1 MSKLHRRRGLSGGA
15 GFEPTTLRLRGTLR
29 ILQTTTQ
36 NQCMCQCIYPFC
48 VSATQS
54 VFIQPSSAFCI
65 FFFHRRITVNQIQ
78 FVLQT
83 SPKIWRLQ
91 SQSLSKHRERLRIIV
106 ASFLQCTSCVM
117 TGSESDS
124 DSDSGFNESEE
135 KPSPSPGTVHVPDRL
150 IRLAGCKARAFEGGG
165 IFGF

>member
-1 MSKLHRRRGLSGGA
+1 MYLS
-15 GFEPTTLRLRGTLR
+15 FLRLCNSKRL
-29 ILQTTTQ
+29 
-36 NQCMCQCIYPFC
+36 YPTIISFLHFLL
-48 VSATQS
+48 SQ
-54 VFIQPSSAFCI
+54 
-65 FFFHRRITVNQIQ
+65 RITVNQIQ

-165 IFGF
+165 YLVFRHSRQCEPFSH